1 MAESSSTPGRDPME
15 DLSASMAGMAGPS
28 GTKGKAPERPMATP
42 TPQQPP
48 PPPTKVGVGVRTPIL
63 GRGIKI
69 YRFSIEKLT
78 EENAR
83 CWFRIVERQLRSQS
97 SWEAIEHYMDVG
109 HETFSSVIRSNRDW
123 YMLDMKASMIIEHGL
138 LPHTV
143 LGMRGYSTAGSKW
156 EQLRREFLSASSTE
170 KAMRLSAMANWTWDP
185 SAMSADQALDEFR
198 RMMNEFIEV
207 NGGVMVDISDLALI
221 WYLQGLGD
229 KYATLRMMVMSSTE
243 SLTWDYVISR
253 VRDCMLVEKYME
265 KASRVQRAE
274 KGPRCY
280 NCERRG
286 HIARECPN
294 RKKDDSSSNEDRKK
308 KPRKSKKGDRSRSKK
323 GSKHKG

>member
-1 MAESSSTPGRDPME
+1 
-15 DLSASMAGMAGPS
+15 
-28 GTKGKAPERPMATP
+28 
-42 TPQQPP
+42 
-48 PPPTKVGVGVRTPIL
+48 
-63 GRGIKI
+63 
-69 YRFSIEKLT
+69 
-78 EENAR
+78 
-83 CWFRIVERQLRSQS
+83 
-97 SWEAIEHYMDVG
+97 MDVG
-109 HETFSSVIRSNRDW
+109 HETFNSVIRSNMDW

-143 LGMRGYSTAGSKW
+143 LGMRDYSTAGSKW
-156 EQLRREFLSASSTE
+156 ERLRREFLSASSIE
-170 KAMRLSAMANWTWDP
+170 KAIRLRTIANWTQNI
-185 SAMSADQALDEFR
+185 SAMRADHALDELR
-198 RMMNEFIEV
+198 RMVNEFVEI
-207 NGGVMVDISDLALI
+207 NGGTNVDVSDLAPI
-221 WYLQGLGD
+221 WNLQGLGD
-229 KYATLRMMVMSSTE
+229 KYADLRMMIMSSTE
-243 SLTWDYVISR
+243 SLTWNYVISR
-253 VRDCMLVEKYME
+253 VRDYMLVEKYFE